1 MLYIKIEGEDTRTG
15 QPIDDYE
22 CAIVV
27 NALMTQSV
35 DRGVG
40 RATNATLDLR
50 NQTIKRQDTLLR
62 MVHSARSAP
71 QLESDNES

>member
-62 MVHSARSAP
+62 MVANAP
-71 QLESDNES
+71 AQLEDESMP